1 MGRRWLTGKALAVLA
16 SVATP
21 WPAAAVPA
29 AAVPGARWI
38 WSLDSAQVYSVNVD
52 FVRGTAVIVRRAGP
66 VRVEVEK
73 RSALGKQHQ
82 VSIDVDD
89 QLGRI
94 RISDRYPAPLGWQW
108 SECHPVTARGN
119 FWDSDVRLH
128 VAIYAPADADIS
140 VRFMDGTQK
149 G

>member
-1 MGRRWLTGKALAVLA
+1 MGWRWSAGKAFAVLA
-16 SVATP
+16 STAIP
-21 WPAAAVPA
+21 CSAAAVPS
-29 AAVPGARWI
+29 ARWI
-38 WSLDSAQVYSVNVD
+38 WSLDSAQVHSVNVD
-52 FVRGTAVIVRRAGP
+52 FVRGTAVIVRRPGP

-73 RSALGKQHQ
+73 RSALGKQHR

-89 QLGRI
+89 HLGRI
-94 RISDRYPAPLGWQW
+94 RISDRYPAPLGRQW

-128 VAIYAPADADIS
+128 VTIRAPDGVDIA
-140 VRFMDGTQK
+140 VRFMDGAQT